1 MTWKERFFR
10 FLKEKGV
17 YGEWVYNIYEQHPI
31 WDNTFWEGI
40 WKYDLL
46 SEKNQCEEGI
56 DCAFCWADTIQG
68 HDFWSKIDDEW
79 KDKFRNCYHSI

>member
-40 WKYDLL
+40 SLIIFLRVIDRAFP
-46 SEKNQCEEGI
+46 STKN
-56 DCAFCWADTIQG
+56 
-68 HDFWSKIDDEW
+68 
-79 KDKFRNCYHSI
+79 N